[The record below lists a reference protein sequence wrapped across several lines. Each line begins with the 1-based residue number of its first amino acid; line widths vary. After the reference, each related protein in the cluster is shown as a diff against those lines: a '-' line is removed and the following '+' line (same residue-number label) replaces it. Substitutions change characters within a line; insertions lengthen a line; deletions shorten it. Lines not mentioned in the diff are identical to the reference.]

1 MYKHAS
7 GKRSVAENHGG
18 NDKQHTQRENESPQ
32 LGLLSTL
39 RRYIFIPPV
48 LRRMWLSASHQLHSD
63 LNKCRGAAAR
73 RR

>member
-32 LGLLSTL
+32 LGLLSTS
-39 RRYIFIPPV
+39 RRYIFIPPA
-48 LRRMWLSASHQLHSD
+48 LRRMRLSVSRQLHGD
-63 LNKCRGAAAR
+63 LNKCRAAAAR